1 MSKSIVGVGFAAFS
15 LALISLGA
23 LAADQVNVTV
33 NQPTSAAP
41 MVHRV
46 HDLTKMKVKN
56 PQGQDLGKIEDL
68 VVDVTSGKIRYAAM
82 SFGGFL
88 GIGDK
93 LFAIPFAQLHMKQ
106 NAGDSTHFFEV
117 NVTKEQLQNAQGFDK
132 DNWPNFGD
140 PNWSARND
148 KVYDHVTR

>member
-1 MSKSIVGVGFAAFS
+1 MGFAAFALGLFT
-15 LALISLGA
+15 LATW
-23 LAADQVNVTV
+23 AAEPAVQVNI
-33 NQPTSAAP
+33 NKPTSAAP
-41 MVHRV
+41 MIHRV
-46 HDLTKMKVKN
+46 HDITKMKVMN

-93 LFAIPFAQLHMKQ
+93 LFAIPFSQLHMKQ
-106 NAGDSTHFFEV
+106 NTKDSTHFFEV
-117 NVTKEQLQNAQGFDK
+117 NVTKEQLQNATGFDK
-132 DNWPNFGD
+132 DHWPDFGD

-148 KVYDHVTR
+148 KAYDHVTR